1 MALDPLIILAVIV
14 ILAGALILAL
24 TRRQRSKLALP
35 SGEVVY
41 KDNPES
47 PGRLLYSQRLKVMG
61 KPDALIEQK
70 TMIIPVEVKT
80 GKTPREPY
88 QTHIM
93 QLVTYCHLVEE
104 NYHVRPTYG
113 IIRYPQQEFKIP
125 YTEALE
131 QELIRLVGEMRV
143 KRGWEEIHRSHNLRS
158 KCAACGFRGICSER
172 LDLEYQARL
181 DL

>member
-1 MALDPLIILAVIV
+1 MSFDAFIILAVIV
-14 ILAGALILAL
+14 ILAGVVILIL
-24 TRRQRSKLALP
+24 TRRQRVNLSLP

-41 KDNPES
+41 EDTPES
-47 PGRLLYSQRLKVMG
+47 PGRLLYSHRLKVMG
-61 KPDALIEQK
+61 KPDVLIKQK

-80 GKTPREPY
+80 GKTSREPY

-93 QLVTYCHLVEE
+93 QLVTYCHLIEE

-113 IIRYPQQEFKIP
+113 IIRYPNQEFTIQ

-131 QELIRLVGEMRV
+131 QELHQIVGEMRV
-143 KRGWEEIHRSHNLRS
+143 KRGWEDIHRNHNQRG
-158 KCAACGFRGICSER
+158 KCAVCGFREVCSER
-172 LDLEYQARL
+172 LDLEYQPRL

>member
-1 MALDPLIILAVIV
+1 MVFDPLIILAVVV
-14 ILAGALILAL
+14 ILAGVLILVM
-24 TRRQRSKLALP
+24 TKRQRVKLALP

-41 KDNPES
+41 EDNPES
-47 PGRLLYSQRLKVMG
+47 PGRLLYSHRLKVMG
-61 KPDALIEQK
+61 KPDLLIKQK

-113 IIRYPQQEFKIP
+113 IIRYPNQEFPIQ

-131 QELIRLVGEMRV
+131 QELQRIVGEMRV
-143 KRGWEEIHRSHNLRS
+143 KRGWEDVHRSHNQHG
-158 KCAACGFRGICSER
+158 KCASCGFREVCSER
-172 LDLEYQARL
+172 LDQEQQIKLKL
-181 DL
+181 